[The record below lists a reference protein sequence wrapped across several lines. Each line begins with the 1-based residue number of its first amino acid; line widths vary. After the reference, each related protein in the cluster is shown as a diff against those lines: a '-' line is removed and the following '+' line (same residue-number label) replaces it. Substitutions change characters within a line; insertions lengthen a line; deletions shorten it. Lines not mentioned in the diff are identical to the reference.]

1 MGDVNTAIKDTGS
14 LDLLIFEVEDR
25 VFGIN
30 VAKVQEIIEYEPLT
44 PVPKANPNIEG
55 MFMPRNIM
63 ITVID
68 LKRVLGLGEAGNG
81 GDLILTNFNA
91 LNMAFHVDK
100 IRGIHRATWQDIM
113 RPSEATDQTEESLTT
128 GIIKVEDQLIIILDF
143 EKIVGDINPDTS
155 LKIHEV
161 DDFEGRKRIDVPI
174 LIAEDSLLLNR
185 LIVESLERAGYSNLT
200 HTANGKEAWSL
211 IEKWRDEGTL
221 KENVQCVITDIEMPQ
236 MDGHMLTKLI
246 KGDKKTQWIKVIIF
260 SSMINE
266 STRKKGEQL
275 GADGQMTKPEI
286 GRLVGVMDELL
297 LSS

>member
-113 RPSEATDQTEESLTT
+113 RPSEATDQTEESLKAILDEVGGLETIRT
-128 GIIKVEDQLIIILDF
+128 GITGDARPGRED
-143 EKIVGDINPDTS
+143 
-155 LKIHEV
+155 
-161 DDFEGRKRIDVPI
+161 
-174 LIAEDSLLLNR
+174 
-185 LIVESLERAGYSNLT
+185 
-200 HTANGKEAWSL
+200 
-211 IEKWRDEGTL
+211 EKWLNVLLRKTEG
-221 KENVQCVITDIEMPQ
+221 KAEE
-236 MDGHMLTKLI
+236 
-246 KGDKKTQWIKVIIF
+246 
-260 SSMINE
+260 
-266 STRKKGEQL
+266 TRNIL
-275 GADGQMTKPEI
+275 
-286 GRLVGVMDELL
+286 
-297 LSS
+297 